1 MLDTPPKF
9 SKVEN
14 RNSIKQEKTVSNF
27 AFKNPNGP
35 NLMKGFNDKSPGKS
49 AILARQSISKNIR
62 TSNSGELKMQIQP
75 NNFLVVNKGGII
87 NFK

>member
-9 SKVEN
+9 SKIEN
-14 RNSIKQEKTVSNF
+14 RNSIKLEKPVSNF
-27 AFKNPNGP
+27 AFKNPTGP
-35 NLMKGFNDKSPGKS
+35 NLMKGVNDNSPGKS

-62 TSNSGELKMQIQP
+62 TSNSGELKIQMQP
-75 NNFLVVNKGGII
+75 NNCLVVNKGGII